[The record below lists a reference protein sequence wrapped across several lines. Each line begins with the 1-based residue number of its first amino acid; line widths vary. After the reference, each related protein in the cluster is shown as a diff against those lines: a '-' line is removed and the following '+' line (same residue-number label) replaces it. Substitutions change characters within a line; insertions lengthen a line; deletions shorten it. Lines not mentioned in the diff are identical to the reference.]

1 MFEPVLKT
9 SPLHQ
14 LLETPAPAA
23 LGPGSRPGVQSIP
36 AINAAMDDALGG
48 SSKAP
53 GRSDLVRALLL
64 LWHDHLDEAHVI
76 AQEHETAEGSYVHA
90 ILHRRE
96 PDYSNAKYWFHRV
109 RQHSAYDTL
118 AVRAAV
124 ILQADAVLKAQL
136 LPDGKW
142 DAAAFVDA
150 CEEASRRAP
159 GDARVRLLQELQKAE
174 FATLLDYLVAQ

>member
-36 AINAAMDDALGG
+36 AIDAAMDDALGG

-64 LWHDHLDEAHVI
+64 LWHDHLEFFQPGKPQPTHRI
-76 AQEHETAEGSYVHA
+76 AV
-90 ILHRRE
+90 
-96 PDYSNAKYWFHRV
+96 P
-109 RQHSAYDTL
+109 
-118 AVRAAV
+118 
-124 ILQADAVLKAQL
+124 
-136 LPDGKW
+136 
-142 DAAAFVDA
+142 
-150 CEEASRRAP
+150 
-159 GDARVRLLQELQKAE
+159 
-174 FATLLDYLVAQ
+174 